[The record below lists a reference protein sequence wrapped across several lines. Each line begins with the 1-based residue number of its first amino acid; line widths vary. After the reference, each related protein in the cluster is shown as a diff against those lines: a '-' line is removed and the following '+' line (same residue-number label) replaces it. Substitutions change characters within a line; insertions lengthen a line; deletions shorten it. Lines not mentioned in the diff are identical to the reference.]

1 MRSEEELPGDPL
13 ELFDQWYRIGEQS
26 EPVNPNAMCLA
37 TADADG
43 RPSARMV
50 LLKGYDS
57 HGFVFYTNSESDKGR
72 QLAANPIAALCF
84 YWRGVGLQIR
94 VEGRVGIVPGDEAG
108 AYFASRARGSRI
120 GAWASAQSRP
130 LTSRDDLVRRVA
142 ELEEMYVGGAVPRP
156 PYWNGYRLV
165 ADRYEFW
172 RDRPDRLH
180 DRHLYTRDEEGDGWT
195 ITLLN
200 P

>member
-1 MRSEEELPGDPL
+1 MSSEALPDDPL
-13 ELFDQWYRIGEQS
+13 ELFDQWFRIGERS
-26 EPVNPNAMCLA
+26 EPINPNAMCLA
-37 TADADG
+37 TVGADG
-43 RPSARMV
+43 RPAARMV

-72 QLAANPIAALCF
+72 QLAANPVAALCF
-84 YWRGVGLQIR
+84 YWRAVGLQIR
-94 VEGRVGIVPGDEAG
+94 VEGRVDIVSGDEAG
-108 AYFASRARGSRI
+108 AYFASRPRGSRI
-120 GAWASAQSRP
+120 GAWASQQSRP

-156 PYWNGYRLV
+156 PHWNGYRLV
-165 ADRYEFW
+165 PDRYEFW

-180 DRHLYTRDEEGDGWT
+180 DRHLYLPEQGGGWS